1 MIPTN
6 ASTTLRNVASLSGL
20 SLLAAGAPLMMG
32 LGLFAQLAPPGM
44 DIAGMLVLV
53 AAQMAYLWFA
63 AVLAGQ
69 AIHRHALALQ
79 VQALIHIL
87 YALLLVPACVAI
99 FYFMASLD
107 GDTVIQEMLREKV
120 ASDRTRAGLIIT
132 ALALPTASMLLAAW
146 RLHHLAAARA
156 LASFIDGS
164 LLRRTVLIE
173 ASTLDSG
180 DAVHDL
186 LLRHLERLADR
197 SLPSL
202 GRPMYGSHPRITT
215 RDAGGRLVHELVW
228 RDCPNLVEVSLL
240 QDGAGNREIAV
251 RCRLRGGGYRLS
263 LSVTPV
269 DALVQMQ
276 HIDAHLLAPL
286 RARLAE
292 LAAERQRDALRER
305 ALEAQLRILQA
316 QIEPHF
322 LFNTLAN
329 LRQLYRID
337 AAGGEQ
343 MLDHLIGYLRST
355 MDELRADVS
364 SVRREFDLASHYLA
378 LMKIRMGDRLAY
390 TFTVPD
396 ALLEHPVP
404 PAMLISLV
412 ENAIKHGLPDA
423 AHGQVTLT
431 ASASEGQLR
440 LGVADNGAGLSSVG
454 GSGVGLSNI
463 RRRLEAL
470 YGNRAWLEVGA
481 PEQGG
486 FAATIVIPL
495 IEENPACPPH

>member
-1 MIPTN
+1 MFPAN
-6 ASTTLRNVASLSGL
+6 SSTTLRNVASLSGL
-20 SLLAAGAPLMMG
+20 SLLAVGAPLMMG
-32 LGLFAQLAPPGM
+32 IGLFAQQAPPGAAV
-44 DIAGMLVLV
+44 AGIVVLV
-53 AAQMAYLWFA
+53 AAQLAYLWFA
-63 AVLAGQ
+63 SVLAGQ
-69 AIHRHALALQ
+69 AVHRHALAMQ
-79 VQALIHIL
+79 VQALIHIV
-87 YALLLVPACVAI
+87 YGLLVVPACVAVVYI
-99 FYFMASLD
+99 MSGLD
-107 GDTVIQEMLREKV
+107 GDVATQEGLR
-120 ASDRTRAGLIIT
+120 ASFVSGRGRTGMCIT
-132 ALALPTASMLLAAW
+132 ALALPTAAMLLAAW
-146 RLHHLAAARA
+146 RLHHLAAAHA
-156 LASFIDGS
+156 LTAFLDGS
-164 LLRRTVLIE
+164 LLRRTVTVQ
-173 ASTLDSG
+173 ADTLDSRE
-180 DAVHDL
+180 AVHDL

-197 SLPSL
+197 SLPGL
-202 GRPMYGSHPRITT
+202 GRPLYGSHPRITT

-228 RDCPNLVEVSLL
+228 RDCPNLVEVALL
-240 QDGAGNREIAV
+240 DGAGGREIAV
-251 RCRLRGGGYRLS
+251 RCRLRGGANRLS
-263 LSVTPV
+263 LTVTPI

-292 LAAERQRDALRER
+292 LAAERQRDALRQR
-305 ALEAQLRILQA
+305 AVEAQLRILQA

-329 LRQLYRID
+329 LRQLYRLD

-343 MLDHLIGYLRST
+343 MLDHLIGYLRCA
-355 MDELRADVS
+355 MDELRAEAS
-364 SVRREFDLASHYLA
+364 TVRRELDLASHYLA
-378 LMKIRMGDRLAY
+378 LMKIRMGERLAY

-423 AHGQVTLT
+423 EHGQLTLT
-431 ASASEGQLR
+431 AAASEGQLR
-440 LGVADNGAGLSSVG
+440 LGLADNGAGLSSVG

-481 PEQGG
+481 PEHGG
-486 FAATIVIPL
+486 FVATIVLPL

>member
-1 MIPTN
+1 MIP
-6 ASTTLRNVASLSGL
+6 ASSSTTLRNVASLSGL
-20 SLLAAGAPLMMG
+20 SLLGVGPPLMMG
-32 LGLFAQLAPPGM
+32 VGLFTQKAPPGFAA
-44 DIAGMLVLV
+44 AGAVLLV
-53 AAQMAYLWFA
+53 AAQLAYLWFA
-63 AVLAGQ
+63 GALAGRP
-69 AIHRHALALQ
+69 AHRHALALQ
-79 VQALIHIL
+79 AQALVHIV
-87 YALLLVPACVAI
+87 YGLLVVPACVAMV
-99 FYFMASLD
+99 YFMSGLE
-107 GDTVIQEMLREKV
+107 GDTSVQEGLRE
-120 ASDRTRAGLIIT
+120 SLLSGRIRTGLCVT
-132 ALALPTASMLLAAW
+132 ALALPTAAMLLAAW

-156 LASFIDGS
+156 LAAFLDGS
-164 LLRRTVLIE
+164 LLHRTLAIQ
-173 ASTLDSG
+173 ADTLDSRE
-180 DAVHDL
+180 AVHDL

-197 SLPSL
+197 GLPGL

-215 RDAGGRLVHELVW
+215 RDSGGRLVHELVW
-228 RDCPNLVEVSLL
+228 RDCPNMVEVGLL
-240 QDGAGNREIAV
+240 DGAGGREIAV
-251 RCRLRGGGYRLS
+251 CCRLRGGLHRVAVF
-263 LSVTPV
+263 VTPV
-269 DALVQMQ
+269 DALAQMQ

-292 LAAERQRDALRER
+292 LAAERQRDALRQR

-329 LRQLYRID
+329 LRQLYRLD

-343 MLDHLIGYLRST
+343 MLDHLIGYLRCT
-355 MDELRADVS
+355 MDELRAEAS
-364 SVRREFDLASHYLA
+364 TVRRELDLASHYLA
-378 LMKIRMGDRLAY
+378 LMKIRMGERLAY

-396 ALLEHPVP
+396 ALLAHPVP

-431 ASASEGQLR
+431 AAVADGQLR

-470 YGNRAWLEVGA
+470 YGQRAWLEVGA
-481 PEQGG
+481 PESGG
-486 FAATIVIPL
+486 FVATIVMPL